1 MKKIDKVQKQQKK
14 PNTRKSEIRPYVQDE
29 ATKPNGALPFEYD
42 AEHLESTFT
51 KDKNSGKPLYHHD
64 IADAML
70 DDTFEGTVHKKPVAK
85 TGDSEID
92 DIESGS
98 SK

>member
-14 PNTRKSEIRPYVQDE
+14 PNTRKPEIRPYVQDE
-29 ATKPNGALPFEYD
+29 ITKPNGALPFEYD

-51 KDKNSGKPLYHHD
+51 KDKNSGKPLNHHANLED
-64 IADAML
+64 L
-70 DDTFEGTVHKKPVAK
+70 DEDSPYSVIHKKTVAK